1 MELPSLE
8 VATENVPSS
17 ARTTPRAETPLT
29 RSSIGIEPSA
39 ATLLARTLTAAA
51 IATIPRVP
59 LVILVVVLP
68 RNAAAA
74 LSSARTTP
82 KARTLETR
90 FSGSTEEMVLSA
102 ADNINTPVEIATIAP
117 DSAATW
123 NFLPRV
129 SVFKTLSAATSSV
142 NSTVMLMSEPVSL
155 SGLTIERTVSDAAKT
170 AIALATVMSVSAFLL
185 VFQAVIA
192 SPRDLIAFL
201 TPSTTPETPLKIS
214 LPLLMKFLIA
224 LRIPRPI
231 PAFMKL

>member
-82 KARTLETR
+82 KARTLATK

-117 DSAATW
+117 DNAATW

-192 SPRDLIAFL
+192 SPR
-201 TPSTTPETPLKIS
+201 E
-214 LPLLMKFLIA
+214 
-224 LRIPRPI
+224 
-231 PAFMKL
+231 